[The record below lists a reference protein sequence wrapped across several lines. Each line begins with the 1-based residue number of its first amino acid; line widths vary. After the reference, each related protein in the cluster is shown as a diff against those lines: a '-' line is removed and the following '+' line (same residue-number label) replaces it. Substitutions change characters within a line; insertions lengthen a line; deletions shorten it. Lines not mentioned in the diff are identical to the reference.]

1 MSTQPGG
8 PAGRPSTD
16 PRDQAIGLASATGA
30 FLLWGLVPIY
40 FKAVEAAGA
49 AEILAHRVVW
59 SVPLLAALAFLL
71 GRWPVL
77 TAALANPRLLRIYAL
92 TTLLIATNWLVFIW
106 AVTSDHIL
114 QASLGY
120 FINPLVSVALGAI
133 FLGERLNRWQMLAV
147 ALAIAG
153 VGNQLIGLGTVPYAS
168 LALAFSF
175 GFYSL
180 VRKKAATD
188 SITGLLIEVSLL
200 MPLGLAFMLW
210 LAATGEGLF
219 AVSGW
224 WFSLLLVASGLVT
237 AAPLV
242 LFLEGAKRLTLATI
256 GILQYLGPSL
266 HFVLAV
272 FVFDEPFTTTHLLTF
287 AAIWAALAVYSGDAL
302 AQYRRARRGEEAI
315 APVEPVAQS
324 AKELR

>member
-1 MSTQPGG
+1 MTTTPGG
-8 PAGRPSTD
+8 PAGQPPSATHD
-16 PRDQAIGLASATGA
+16 PTIGLAAASGA
-30 FLLWGLVPIY
+30 FLLWGLAPIY
-40 FKAVEAAGA
+40 FKAVGAAPP

-59 SVPLLAALAFLL
+59 SVPLLAGLAVAL

-77 TAALANPRLLRIYAL
+77 TAALANPRLLRVYGV
-92 TTLLIATNWLVFIW
+92 TTLLIAVNWLVFIW
-106 AVTSDHIL
+106 AVTSDHVL

-147 ALAIAG
+147 GLAVAG
-153 VGNQLIGLGTVPYAS
+153 VGNLLIGLGTVPYAS

-188 SITGLLIEVSLL
+188 PITGLLIEVSLL
-200 MPLGLAFMLW
+200 MPLGLVFLIW
-210 LAATGEGLF
+210 LAATGDGLF
-219 AVSGW
+219 VVGGW
-224 WFSLLLVASGLVT
+224 WFSLLLFASGLVT
-237 AAPLV
+237 ATPLL

-256 GILQYLGPSL
+256 GILQYLGPTL

-272 FVFDEPFTTTHLLTF
+272 FVYGEPFTAAHLVTF

-302 AQYRRARRGEEAI
+302 VQYRRARRNA
-315 APVEPVAQS
+315 APQANPAGL
-324 AKELR
+324 A